1 MAETKVATKIK
12 GGSYLLQT
20 PSPAD
25 VFTPEDLNE
34 EQRMIAET
42 ARDYSEKIHAMLPT
56 IEKDKPRYSRPL
68 LKEAG
73 DLGLL
78 SLEIPEQYG
87 GLGLDKVTATVAT
100 EMFGYS
106 GPFAVTLG
114 AHIGIGT
121 YPIAYFGTHEQK
133 AKYLPKLATGEWIAA
148 YALTEP
154 GSGSDALGA
163 RTTAVL
169 SEDGKYWTLNGTKQ
183 WITNSAF
190 ADVFVVYA
198 KVDGEKFS
206 AFIVE
211 RTFPGVSVG
220 PEENKMGLHASST
233 CSLILEDAKVPA
245 ENLLGEIG
253 RGHVI
258 AFNVLNVGRWK
269 LGAGVVGSTKQVV
282 NIAAEYAK
290 TRKQF
295 GKPIA
300 EFRAIQAKLADMNIR
315 TFVNE
320 SMIYR
325 TAGLFDANF
334 GDLPDPTAADYG
346 RESARRIEEYAVEC
360 SVNKVFG
367 SEVLDFC
374 VDEGV
379 QIHGGY
385 GFMEEYPIAAAY
397 RDSRINRIFEG
408 TNEINRLL
416 IPGTL
421 VKRTMKGE
429 LPLMQAMMGLQDE
442 LMNLEPFDESE
453 APLAKEQFLI
463 GRAQKVFLML
473 AGLGVQKFQMALEQE
488 QELLM
493 GMADV
498 AIEIYA
504 MQSAVLR
511 ALKALEKGNAGI
523 KLEMAQAYCQDAFE
537 RITTIARNMLPV
549 IEEEGDVLR
558 TQFSMLK
565 RLTRYTPSNTVGLKR
580 KIAARVLEKDGYVC

>member
-1 MAETKVATKIK
+1 MAQTQVRLK
-12 GGSYLLQT
+12 GGSFLLGS

-25 VFTPEDLNE
+25 VFSPEDLNA
-34 EQRMIAET
+34 EQRMIGDT
-42 ARDYSEKIHAMLPT
+42 AREWADKVRGLLHQ
-56 IEKDKPRYSRPL
+56 IEQDKPRYSRPL

-78 SLEIPEQYG
+78 AIEIPEQYG
-87 GLGLDKVTATVAT
+87 GLGLDKVTAAVVT
-100 EMFGYS
+100 EETGRAGAFS
-106 GPFAVTLG
+106 VTFG

-121 YPIAYFGTHEQK
+121 YPIALFGTHEQK
-133 AKYLPKLATGEWIAA
+133 AKYLPKIVTGEWISA

-163 RTTAVL
+163 RTTAKL
-169 SEDGKYWTLNGTKQ
+169 SADGKYWILNGTKQ

-190 ADVFVVYA
+190 ADLFVVYA

-211 RTFPGVSVG
+211 RKYPGVSVG

-233 CSLILEDAKVPA
+233 CSLILEDAQVPV

-258 AFNVLNVGRWK
+258 AFNTLNIGRFK
-269 LGAGVVGSTKQVV
+269 LGAGAIGGTKHILGV
-282 NIAAEYAK
+282 AAQYAK

-300 EFRAIQAKLADMNIR
+300 EFRVIQAKLADMNLM
-315 TFVNE
+315 TYTNE

-325 TAGLFDANF
+325 AAGLMDANAA
-334 GDLPDPTAADYG
+334 GLNDRTPDYAKEAIK
-346 RESARRIEEYAVEC
+346 RVEEYAVEC
-360 SVNKVFG
+360 SINKVFG
-367 SEVLDFC
+367 SETLDF
-374 VDEGV
+374 VTDEAV

-385 GFMEEYPIAAAY
+385 GFMEEYEVAPAY

-421 VKRTMKGE
+421 IRRTMKGE

-442 LMNLEPFDESE
+442 LMNLTPFDESE
-453 APLAKEQFLI
+453 EPLAKEQFLI
-463 GRAQKVFLML
+463 DRAKKIFLML
-473 AGLGVQKFQMALEQE
+473 AGLGVQKYQMALEGE

-493 GMADV
+493 GIADIV
-498 AIEIYA
+498 IAIFA
-504 MQSAVLR
+504 MESVVLR
-511 ALKALEKGNAGI
+511 ALKAIERGNPGI
-523 KLEMAQAYCQDAFE
+523 KPEMAIAYCQDAFE
-537 RITTIARNMLPV
+537 KVGTVARNMLPAL
-549 IEEEGDVLR
+549 EEDGDTLR
-558 TQFSMLK
+558 TQLSILK
-565 RLTRYTPSNTVGLKR
+565 RLTRYTPTNTVALKR
-580 KIAARVLEKDGYVC
+580 KIAARVLEKEGFVS